1 MGAHTQQA
9 IKQFLISLVSI
20 PTAIPRITISKL
32 QKHVVPP
39 ERGLQAKKQMPSYIS
54 RPACWSHVSAVRPV
68 CSRRPHVSSW
78 PSACRSWAIIQKHS
92 LVPRALSK

>member
-9 IKQFLISLVSI
+9 IKQFLTLLVSI

-54 RPACWSHVSAVRPV
+54 RPACWSHGSPFARSALAGPMFHLG
-68 CSRRPHVSSW
+68 PL
-78 PSACRSWAIIQKHS
+78 
-92 LVPRALSK
+92 LVVLGL